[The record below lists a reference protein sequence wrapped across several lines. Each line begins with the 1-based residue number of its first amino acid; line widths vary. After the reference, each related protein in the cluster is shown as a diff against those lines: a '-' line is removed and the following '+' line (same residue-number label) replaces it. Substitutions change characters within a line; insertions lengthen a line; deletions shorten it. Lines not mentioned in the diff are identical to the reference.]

1 MSSTI
6 KKLGCASL
14 LAATCLSTTA
24 TAQGLF
30 GAEPADSGV
39 YVSAFVGAGFPGDA
53 SFEGTQTPD
62 AAIPA
67 TVGGSV
73 AGAPASVIAEFGTDI
88 YFGGAIGYQLPFQ
101 FWGLFHPRIE
111 LEVSYLDTDVDGGSF
126 NGGNQIFTGSQESL
140 FIFANNYTDIKWRDD
155 QLVIPYFGGGF
166 GVGFIDTNILYVPPA
181 APFAPAPAFGAIGDD
196 TGFAT
201 QTAIGA
207 TVVLTEQLELY
218 GEGRYLKTYG
228 IDAERR
234 FLAGGNAD
242 LFNADI
248 SDRPDGF
255 TLSAGVRYR
264 F

>member
-1 MSSTI
+1 MSSILT
-6 KKLGCASL
+6 KLGLSSL
-14 LAATCLSTTA
+14 LAATCLSATA

-30 GAEPADSGV
+30 GAEPADSSF

-53 SFEGTQTPD
+53 SFEGVQNPD
-62 AAIPA
+62 PAIPA
-67 TVGGSV
+67 AVGGSV
-73 AGAPASVIAEFGTDI
+73 AGAPANVDVEFGTDI

-111 LEVSYLDTDVDGGSF
+111 LEVSYLDADVSDGSF

-140 FIFANNYTDIKWRDD
+140 FIFANNYTDVQWRDD
-155 QLVIPYFGGGF
+155 QLIVPYFGGGF
-166 GVGFIDTNILYVPPA
+166 GVGIIDTNVLYVPPA
-181 APFAPAPAFGAIGDD
+181 APFAPAPAFGVTGED

-207 TVVLTEQLELY
+207 TVFVTEKVEVY

-234 FLAGGNAD
+234 FLGGGTAD
-242 LFNADI
+242 LFNADV

-255 TLSAGVRYR
+255 TLSAGMRYR